1 MFNLK
6 WIIAHEPLYLFER
19 TAKAFANM
27 IKENSNG
34 EITIEILT
42 KEDYRAKYD
51 PDFFEMR
58 DLFDHIST
66 GKIDIGHTH
75 TFRFGGVD
83 NNFRVFDMPYLFEDH
98 EHASRVVDGP
108 IGMSMAKRLAKN
120 SNMRGLAY
128 TYSGGFRIVGSN
140 EEFTTLEDLQGKRIR
155 INGNPVSNDYWKA
168 LGLEPVRTLSDGM
181 EWLEQGKVEAADTT
195 AIRFIGNNVLK
206 SNHSMFL
213 TLIVIN
219 EDTWNSMP
227 EYLQKVMA
235 DTSLEVA
242 KLERQWSIEDAAKL
256 ETDLTEKNMKF
267 VEISNEETAKFRDA
281 TKEVYDIWTNRFTPG
296 LVDAI
301 KAEATK
307 H

>member
-1 MFNLK
+1 MFNFK
-6 WIIAHEPLYLFER
+6 WMIAHEPLYLFER
-19 TAKAFANM
+19 TAKAFADM
-27 IKENSNG
+27 IKEKSNG

-42 KEDYRAKYD
+42 KEDYREKYD
-51 PDFFEMR
+51 PDFIEIR

-75 TFRFGGVD
+75 TFRFGSLD
-83 NNFRVFDMPYLFEDH
+83 NNFRVFDMPYLFKDH

-108 IGMSMAKRLAKN
+108 IGMSMASRLAKN
-120 SNMRGLAY
+120 SNMRGLCY

-140 EEFTTLEDLQGKRIR
+140 KEFTTLEDLQGKRIR

-168 LGLEPVRTLSDGM
+168 LGLEPVRTFADAFDWV
-181 EWLEQGKVEAADTT
+181 EEGKLDAVDTT
-195 AIRFIGNNVLK
+195 TVRFIGNNVLK

-213 TLIVIN
+213 TMIVIN
-219 EDTWNSMP
+219 EDTWKSMP
-227 EYLQKVMA
+227 EHLQKIMA
-235 DTSLEVA
+235 ACSLEVA
-242 KLERQWSIEDAAKL
+242 KLERQWSIDDAVRL
-256 ETDLTEKNMKF
+256 ETEFTEKNVKF
-267 VEISNEETAKFRDA
+267 VEIAEEESAKFRNA
-281 TKEVYDIWTNRFTPG
+281 SIEVYNTWTNRFTPG

>member
-6 WIIAHEPLYLFER
+6 WMIAHEPLYLFER
-19 TAKAFANM
+19 TAKAFADM
-27 IKENSNG
+27 IKEKSNG

-42 KEDYRAKYD
+42 KEDYKAKYD
-51 PDFFEMR
+51 PEFVEMR

-75 TFRFGGVD
+75 MYRFGTID
-83 NNFRVFDMPYLFEDH
+83 PNFRVFDMPFLFENH

-108 IGMSMAKRLAKN
+108 IGLSMASRLAKR
-120 SNMRGLAY
+120 SNMRGLCY
-128 TYSGGFRIVGSN
+128 TYSGGYRIIGSN
-140 EEFTTLEDLQGKRIR
+140 EEFTTVEDLQGKRVR
-155 INGNPVSNDYWKA
+155 VNGNPVSHDYMRA

-181 EWLEQGKVEAADTT
+181 EWLEQGKLDAADTT
-195 AIRFIGNNVLK
+195 AIRFIGTNVLK

-213 TLIVIN
+213 TMIVIN

-227 EYLQKVMA
+227 EHLQQVMA
-235 DTSLEVA
+235 DCSLEVA
-242 KLERQWSIEDAAKL
+242 KLERQWSIDDALRIETELSEKSMKFAEISL
-256 ETDLTEKNMKF
+256 EETEK
-267 VEISNEETAKFRDA
+267 FREA
-281 TKEVYDIWTNRFTPG
+281 SKQVYDIWNERFTPG